1 MKRVQYELSENE
13 SQIFEWLK
21 KTTKSNTDQDLLDN
35 AITMLQWGVEQVR
48 QKRQVASFDAGTKS
62 YRVLQM
68 PALQHAHA
76 PIAMAASARKSF
88 D

>member
-1 MKRVQYELSENE
+1 MKQIHYELSEDE

-21 KTTKSNTDQDLLDN
+21 RVTKSNTDQDLVDN

-68 PALQHAHA
+68 PALQHAQA
-76 PIAMAASARKSF
+76 PIAMAASAQKGF